1 MNPFDA
7 DAIRARA
14 LRFDVLALAYQ
25 MFKDEIVDNGDKTV
39 IEVAERLMTFV
50 DGQAMAVA

>member
-1 MNPFDA
+1 MNPFDT
-7 DAIRARA
+7 DERR

-39 IEVAERLMTFV
+39 VEVAEGLMTFV
-50 DGQAMAVA
+50 DGQAVAV